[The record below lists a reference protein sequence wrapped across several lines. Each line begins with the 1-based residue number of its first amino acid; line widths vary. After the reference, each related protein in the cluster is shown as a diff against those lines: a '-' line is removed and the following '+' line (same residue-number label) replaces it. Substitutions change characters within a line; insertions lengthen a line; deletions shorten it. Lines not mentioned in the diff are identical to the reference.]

1 MLPDL
6 IGQLKLETYNFS
18 SHSVGDREKI
28 ICGFDF
34 KNLESIERFK
44 KYGVKELVPFVTCG
58 RIEFIYFSDR
68 FLGFD
73 GFEKLSDFEAIEHL
87 VSVVSGVSSLVVG
100 ETQIVS
106 QFKKAFYDAISTG
119 LATTKIFSIFSEV
132 MRIEK
137 RVRSEL
143 NIPSLS
149 FGSVVKGKSLEVF
162 GDTSDKVL
170 FVIGTGEVAHDIY
183 RISKS
188 FKKTLIFSRKKDR
201 AEQKVKKIQE
211 FFGADS
217 EFICSIEEG
226 IKLADVV
233 VVATGHFGFLIKP
246 DFVKNINKK
255 KIFFDLSVPRN
266 ISPDVCDNENI
277 LLYNVDSFRRS
288 IADFDVIELAKK
300 IIKSEI
306 DKLKSRVEME
316 RKVKDIATLK
326 NDFQKIIADYTKKY
340 LNIPEDEI
348 EDFSKSLSNRLLARF
363 FEDMKSADIFTDL
376 QETRSVKKSK

>member
-18 SHSVGDREKI
+18 SHSVSDREKI

-34 KNLESIERFK
+34 KNLESIQRFK
-44 KYGVKELVPFVTCG
+44 KYGVKDLVPFVTCG

-73 GFEKLSDFEAIEHL
+73 GFEKLSDFDAIEHL
-87 VSVVSGVSSLVVG
+87 VSVVSGVNSLVVG

-106 QFKKAFYDAISTG
+106 QFKKAFYDAISAG

-137 RVRSEL
+137 RVRSEI

-149 FGSVVKGKSLEVF
+149 FGSVVKSKSLEIF
-162 GDTSDKVL
+162 GDISDKVL

-183 RISKS
+183 RISKN

-217 EFICSIEEG
+217 EFICSIEQG
-226 IKLADVV
+226 IEIADVV

-255 KIFFDLSVPRN
+255 KKIFFDLSVPRN
-266 ISPDVCDNENI
+266 ISPDVCNNENI
-277 LLYNVDSFRRS
+277 LLYNVDSFRRTV
-288 IADFDVIELAKK
+288 A
-300 IIKSEI
+300 
-306 DKLKSRVEME
+306 
-316 RKVKDIATLK
+316 
-326 NDFQKIIADYTKKY
+326 
-340 LNIPEDEI
+340 
-348 EDFSKSLSNRLLARF
+348 DFSKP
-363 FEDMKSADIFTDL
+363 
-376 QETRSVKKSK
+376 